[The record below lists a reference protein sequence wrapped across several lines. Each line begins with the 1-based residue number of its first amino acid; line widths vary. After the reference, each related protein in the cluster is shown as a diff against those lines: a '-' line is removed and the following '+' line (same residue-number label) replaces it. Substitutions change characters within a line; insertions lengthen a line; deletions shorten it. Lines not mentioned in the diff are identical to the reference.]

1 MEYKA
6 ALLALVLVSGSL
18 AGCTGDPDAGGN
30 DEIDLVW
37 VQEFLNNTTLTMP
50 KTLHSMSG
58 TLEGDGFIP
67 GPDNA
72 TPNCIWYHGATV
84 LWWDYCNVISMDV
97 NQPEGFAVSIQYL
110 LAYVNFIGVNFIGQD
125 TTNDSS
131 ENDYA
136 EQQYGGDRN
145 ARDAYA
151 WVETDCYNGFSSN
164 VWITVHGNMLTSQS
178 HFLAGAGLECTHT
191 FYIGAY
197 VNEHE
202 YFMDVGDANEFD
214 ELDWSD
220 WTYSIIWEQH
230 AVTVEN

>member
-30 DEIDLVW
+30 DEIDLVLL
-37 VQEFLNNTTLTMP
+37 QEFLNNTTLTMP

-58 TLEGDGFIP
+58 TLDGDGFIP

-72 TPNCIWYHGATV
+72 TPNCIWYYGATKV
-84 LWWDYCNVISMDV
+84 WWDYCNVISMDV
-97 NQPEGFAVSIQYL
+97 NQPEGVAVSIQYL
-110 LAYVNFIGVNFIGQD
+110 LAYVNLIGQD

-136 EQQYGGDRN
+136 EQQYGGSGD

-164 VWITVHGNMLTSQS
+164 VWITYYGTMLLSQS

-191 FYIGAY
+191 FYFGAY
-197 VNEHE
+197 APAGE
-202 YFMDVGDANEFD
+202 FIGDVKYANEFD